1 MTHCNHPVSIVY
13 LRYGD
18 VHPSEFHTGKCTF
31 KSNVIPD
38 KDRKTKTDKQKESQK
53 REIEKTERK
62 TDRWEEKYTHKKT
75 M

>member
-1 MTHCNHPVSIVY
+1 MSIVY

-18 VHPSEFHTGKCTF
+18 VYPSEFHTGKCKI

-53 REIEKTERK
+53 RQTEKAERK
-62 TDRWEEKYTHKKT
+62 TDRWKENTHTKNNVT
-75 M
+75 PLHTY